1 MERDANRWSN
11 LTSMAHQP
19 SFTARRYEMVRSNLS
34 RIIAVSI
41 VGFVLVFS
49 QLACGSDG
57 NGNGEPTP
65 TPTPE
70 IVDTPS
76 EDDYLKWAPAVAYVA
91 IVNSICE
98 TLLASQANLASGEI
112 TGVEAYGQVFLAAGM
127 LGSFQE
133 DLPGWEPASGQGE
146 IKRRL
151 LEHVDVMKP
160 ILDSWLAQQ
169 LSTEDTLAQLADI
182 CPDVEATY
190 DLLLVEAAKDG
201 FTPFDIEAMLAEMS
215 AGGDEQPF
223 GD

>member
-1 MERDANRWSN
+1 
-11 LTSMAHQP
+11 MAK
-19 SFTARRYEMVRSNLS
+19 SRLS
-34 RIIAVSI
+34 RIAAVSI
-41 VGFVLVFS
+41 VGFVLLFS

-65 TPTPE
+65 TPPPQV
-70 IVDTPS
+70 VDTPS

-91 IVNSICE
+91 VINSICE
-98 TLLASQANLASGEI
+98 TLLASQQNLASGEI
-112 TGVEAYGQVFLAAGM
+112 TGIEAYGQVFLAAGM

-133 DLPGWEPASGQGE
+133 VLPGWEPSAGQDV
-146 IKRRL
+146 IKARL

-169 LSTEDTLAQLADI
+169 LSTEDTLAQLADV

-190 DLLLVEAAKDG
+190 DLLLEEAAKDG
-201 FTPFDIEAMLAEMS
+201 FTPADIEAMLADLAA
-215 AGGDEQPF
+215 AGDDQPF

>member
-1 MERDANRWSN
+1 
-11 LTSMAHQP
+11 MADQS
-19 SFTARRYEMVRSNLS
+19 SFTARRIEMAKPNPS
-34 RIIAVSI
+34 RLLVFSI

-57 NGNGEPTP
+57 NGDGEPTP
-65 TPTPE
+65 TATVQ

-98 TLLASQANLASGEI
+98 TLLTSQENLASGEI
-112 TGVEAYGQVFLAAGM
+112 TGIEAYGQVFLAAGM

-133 DLPGWEPASGQGE
+133 DLPGWEPAAGQDE
-146 IKRRL
+146 IKARL
-151 LEHVDVMKP
+151 LEHVDAMKP

-169 LSTEDTLAQLADI
+169 LSTEDTLAQLAQV

-190 DLLLVEAAKDG
+190 DLLLEEAAKDG
-201 FTPFDIEAMLAEMS
+201 FTPEDIEAMLADLS
-215 AGGDEQPF
+215 AAGDDQPF